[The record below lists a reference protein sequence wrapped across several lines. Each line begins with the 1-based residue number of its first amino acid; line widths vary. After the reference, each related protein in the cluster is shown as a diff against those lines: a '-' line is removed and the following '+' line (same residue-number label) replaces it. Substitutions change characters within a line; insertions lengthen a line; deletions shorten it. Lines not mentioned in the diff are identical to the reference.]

1 MNKHRKISELMKVR
15 STLQDE
21 NFELKVTVES
31 LMNERYVLLQEL
43 MEVQEELKDL
53 REETAYLDRE
63 YPRRKKRKNE
73 VEKLLNPY

>member
-1 MNKHRKISELMKVR
+1 MKVR
-15 STLQDE
+15 SILQDE
-21 NFELKVTVES
+21 NLELKVTVES

-53 REETAYLDRE
+53 REETAR
-63 YPRRKKRKNE
+63 PRRKKRKNE

>member
-15 STLQDE
+15 SILQDE
-21 NFELKVTVES
+21 NLELKVTVES

-53 REETAYLDRE
+53 REETAR
-63 YPRRKKRKNE
+63 PRRKKRKNE

>member
-15 STLQDE
+15 SNLQDE

-53 REETAYLDRE
+53 REETSYLDRE

>member
-21 NFELKVTVES
+21 NLELKVTVES

-43 MEVQEELKDL
+43 MEVQEELKNL
-53 REETAYLDRE
+53 RGETAR
-63 YPRRKKRKNE
+63 PRRKKRKNE

>member
-21 NFELKVTVES
+21 NLELKVTVES

-53 REETAYLDRE
+53 REETAR
-63 YPRRKKRKNE
+63 PRRKKRKNE